1 MRTSADRIRHTVL
14 FETIGLVICVPFS
27 SWVLGK
33 GLARIGALSIVLSL
47 TAMCLNYI
55 YNLVFDI
62 VLVRLGRPVNVR
74 PAWMRVFHTILFEV
88 SLIILLIPIMA
99 WWLDLTLWTAFLTDV
114 GISLLFLVYTFVYN
128 WVYDIVFPMPVEIEI
143 EV

>member
-1 MRTSADRIRHTVL
+1 
-14 FETIGLVICVPFS
+14 
-27 SWVLGK
+27 
-33 GLARIGALSIVLSL
+33 
-47 TAMCLNYI
+47 MCLNYI